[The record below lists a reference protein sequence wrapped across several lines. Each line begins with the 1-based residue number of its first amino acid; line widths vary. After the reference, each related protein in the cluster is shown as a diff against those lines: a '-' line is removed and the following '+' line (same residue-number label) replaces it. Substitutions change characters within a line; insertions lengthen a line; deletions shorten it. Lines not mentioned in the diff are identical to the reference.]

1 MQERCTSRRA
11 MSAMACAA
19 PSGTGGLERF
29 PQVRV
34 RKASHRRLELLIEAA
49 VANERL
55 TVGQRGAVSVRQR
68 AEWLRMRMRREN
80 WEELFET
87 IMMKDSSLTL
97 SSIEA
102 ALKEVDE
109 ALFDENREKK
119 PVSMLQCQLQDL
131 QEKVG
136 EAHKRLH
143 VTESRL
149 KYNIQK
155 LEDLRKEAKKLDEG
169 IRDQTS
175 SRGSSIQAA
184 AASTA
189 VVERESAYAPSTS
202 PPQLQPATQRVST
215 RKARRGLEASLHL
228 PRELKS
234 FWYPIEFAS
243 KVATD
248 TLIPFELF
256 GVPWVLFRDKN
267 GEYACV
273 HDSCAHR
280 ACPLSLGKV
289 VNGRVQCAYH
299 GWEYERDGKCTST
312 PSAKHCSSISVNAL
326 TCKEKDGMLW
336 VWADELDSAPHLP
349 VPDDFA
355 LPEGFECHAEIT
367 MDVPVEHGLLLE
379 NLMDLAHAPF
389 THTTTFAKGWSV
401 PDLVNFEQ
409 VSRMALSGNW
419 DPYPIDMAFG
429 APCMV
434 LSTIGLEKPGQI
446 ERGLKAKDCKNHL
459 HQLHVCLP
467 SKPGHT
473 RLLYRMG
480 LDFMGWAKHVPGIEH
495 VWKDVANQVLGEDLR
510 LVLGQQERMQQG
522 EDVWGHPVQYDKL
535 GIKYRKWRNDVESGA
550 RRDCEPQLYRVDAGD
565 MFLEE
570 F

>member
-1 MQERCTSRRA
+1 MTILS
-11 MSAMACAA
+11 
-19 PSGTGGLERF
+19 
-29 PQVRV
+29 
-34 RKASHRRLELLIEAA
+34 
-49 VANERL
+49 RL

-87 IMMKDSSLTL
+87 IMMRDSSLTL

-109 ALFDENREKK
+109 ALFDENKEKQ
-119 PVSMLQCQLQDL
+119 PVNMLQSQLQDL

-149 KYNIQK
+149 KYNIQR
-155 LEDLRKEAKKLDEG
+155 LEDLRKEASKLDRG
-169 IRDQTS
+169 IKDQTYGIPRIETSIRAS
-175 SRGSSIQAA
+175 SAATTIQPVE
-184 AASTA
+184 
-189 VVERESAYAPSTS
+189 VVQEPVYAPR
-202 PPQLQPATQRVST
+202 QRQNKTKV
-215 RKARRGLEASLHL
+215 RRGLEANLNLSK
-228 PRELKS
+228 ELKS

-243 KVATD
+243 KVTSDA
-248 TLIPFELF
+248 LIPFDLF
-256 GVPWVLFRDKN
+256 GIPWVLFKDKN

-289 VNGRVQCAYH
+289 VDGRVQCAYH
-299 GWEYERDGKCTST
+299 GWEYEKDGTCTST
-312 PSAKHCSSISVNAL
+312 PSAKHCSSISVKAL

-336 VWADELDSAPHLP
+336 VWADEMESEPQFP
-349 VPDDFA
+349 IPNSFA

-409 VSRMALSGNW
+409 VSRMALAGNW

-480 LDFMGWAKHVPGIEH
+480 LDFMGWARYVPGIEH
-495 VWKDVANQVLGEDLR
+495 VWKDVARQVLGEDLR

-535 GIKYRKWRNDVESGA
+535 GIKYRKWRNDVESGLQ
-550 RRDCEPQLYRVDAGD
+550 RIGEEQLYRVDAGD